1 MNPIAI
7 RLRSFRT
14 FERLDLDLPEGLCAI
29 VGRVLDAGAT
39 DSNGAGKSSLV
50 NAIECA
56 LFGPES
62 RSWKGY
68 LTRGDETELMVEL
81 TFSHAGETYRVRR
94 GYSARGAGK
103 STLDLERWKN
113 APLHSGDD
121 TGPEWE
127 PLTLGSAKETQARL
141 EAVLGF
147 SRRTF
152 RASSFLMQRDASAF
166 TLADPRDRK
175 RILADTLGLDRFDLL
190 LAACRRDRKTHEGLL
205 ARIDGRLEGVT
216 AELLAAERIALELR
230 VADLDAAE
238 TAAAVALTIAEA
250 ALEQAT
256 VAWQAEQ
263 TATAERAA
271 ALARRDAAAAAL
283 TAKQATA
290 QAAAEAQALAD
301 TARAELAT
309 LPTAQTSD
317 LEQREADL
325 TGQLDAHRDTVRARE
340 ETLRLHTLRDLERGT
355 ITAQADAARRKAAE
369 LDEKIGHLASGTLD
383 SCPTCQQA
391 LGEQARAATIG
402 SLRAQAQTAA
412 DEARALDERAAAIEL
427 PEVPAEPEP
436 CLAGGELETVRTQLR
451 QAREG
456 ELRRASLDE
465 RLAGYQRTVDA
476 AASPEYLE
484 ALADARDALTLEE
497 VALVQLPPP
506 ADTAALQ
513 LAGTTARSRVELERA
528 QLVQLQRSKAI
539 EEAGLV
545 VHTAREAQLTAD
557 LTARAEHHERLDLL
571 AILERAYG
579 PDGIPALILENRAI
593 PQIETETVRLLA
605 LLGGPVSRV
614 ELRTQRENADGALAD
629 ALDIVC
635 VTDTGDCDFKDLS
648 GGEQFRVDLAL
659 RVALSQLLGDCDLI
673 VIDEPDGLDASGK
686 QALIEILR
694 DLELRGKKRL
704 YLISHDSDLRDSFE
718 QTIEVV
724 KEAGRSRVEGAL
736 VEVAVA

>member
-1 MNPIAI
+1 MNPLAI

-14 FERLDLDLPEGLCAI
+14 FEYLDLDLPEGCCAI

-50 NAIECA
+50 NAIEVS

-68 LTRGDETELMVEL
+68 LTRGDETELTVEL
-81 TFSHAGETYRVRR
+81 TFTHAGETYRVRR

-103 STLDLERWKN
+103 STLDLERFEM
-113 APLHSGDD
+113 
-121 TGPEWE
+121 EWT
-127 PLTLGSAKETQARL
+127 PLTLGSAKETQAL
-141 EAVLGF
+141 IEQILGF

-190 LAACRRDRKTHEGLL
+190 LAAVRRDRKTHEGLV

-216 AELLAAERIALELR
+216 AEGLAAERAALEARL
-230 VADLDAAE
+230 AELAIAEEAA
-238 TAAAVALTIAEA
+238 TAALAQAEA
-250 ALEQAT
+250 ALEHAT

-263 TATAERAA
+263 TASAERAA
-271 ALARRDAAAAAL
+271 ALARRDAATAAL
-283 TAKQATA
+283 SAKQATA
-290 QAAAEAQALAD
+290 QAASEATALAD
-301 TARAELAT
+301 AARAELAA
-309 LPTAQTSD
+309 LPAAQTAD

-325 TGQLDAHRDTVRARE
+325 TAQLDAHRETVRARE
-340 ETLRLHTLRDLERGT
+340 ETLRLRTLRELERGT
-355 ITAQADAARRKAAE
+355 ITAQADLARRKTTE

-383 SCPTCQQA
+383 SCPTCQQS
-391 LGEQARAATIG
+391 LGAAARAATIG
-402 SLRAQAQTAA
+402 SLRAQAQTAS
-412 DEARALDERAAAIEL
+412 DEASALDERAAAIEIPDV
-427 PEVPAEPEP
+427 PEEPAP
-436 CLAGGELETVRTQLR
+436 CAAGGELETIRAQIR
-451 QAREG
+451 QAHEG

-465 RLAGYQRTVDA
+465 RIAGHQRTIDA
-476 AASPEYLE
+476 AAVPEYVV
-484 ALADARDALTLEE
+484 ALADAREALERIE
-497 VALVQLPPP
+497 ASLVFLPAP
-506 ADTAALQ
+506 ADIAALERDG
-513 LAGTTARSRVELERA
+513 LIARNAVNLERSRLAETQQA
-528 QLVQLQRSKAI
+528 KAI
-539 EEAGLV
+539 EAERLAQ
-545 VHTAREAQLTAD
+545 HTAREAQLTAD
-557 LTARAEHHERLDLL
+557 LAARAEHHARLDLL

-593 PQIETETVRLLA
+593 PQIETETARLLA

-614 ELRTQRENADGALAD
+614 ELRTQRENADGAIAD

-694 DLELRGKKRL
+694 DLELRGKRRL

-724 KEAGRSRVEGAL
+724 KEAGRSRVEGAA
-736 VEVAVA
+736 VEAVAA